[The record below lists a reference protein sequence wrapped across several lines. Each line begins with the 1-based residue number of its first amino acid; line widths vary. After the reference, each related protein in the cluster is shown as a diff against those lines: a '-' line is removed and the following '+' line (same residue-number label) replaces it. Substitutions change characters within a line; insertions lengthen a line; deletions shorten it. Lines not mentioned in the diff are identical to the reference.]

1 MESEKAEEEAKKERY
16 RLEVEASLP
25 PEPPEGSG
33 DSMTK
38 IRFRLPKGE
47 NLERRFTSDTR
58 LKVRFKTDVTN
69 TALLILF
76 LLQVLLDYL
85 IVKGYPITE
94 YKVISS
100 WPRRDVSILHNGVF
114 H

>member
-47 NLERRFTSDTR
+47 NLERRFTTDTK
-58 LKVRFKTDVTN
+58 LKVTFKNWYNKHTSTYFYFFCRF
-69 TALLILF
+69 
-76 LLQVLLDYL
+76 Y
-85 IVKGYPITE
+85 
-94 YKVISS
+94 
-100 WPRRDVSILHNGVF
+100 
-114 H
+114 